1 MKKEKKNLSDSDD
14 APEEVSNIKQK
25 SEHNKIENLKV
36 SKKRKKLNT
45 SIVDNLLKE
54 E

>member
-1 MKKEKKNLSDSDD
+1 MKKEKNQSDSDD
-14 APEEVSNIKQK
+14 APEEVSSAKQK
-25 SEHNKIENLKV
+25 KEHNKIESLKL

-45 SIVDNLLKE
+45 SVVDNLLKE